1 MGEDKK
7 VQARTAE
14 EGQSLPL
21 FDADEALCGCL
32 RSCLSGDAVANV
44 YQWKELA
51 RRQHRLSSSTDEL
64 RSELKSLQTL
74 KLSRAEAEA
83 LVAGALAD
91 WTRAAQAGADAVQG
105 AVSRGKTLREE
116 ASFTSFNDSYFFS
129 AEEAARSPVPW
140 TTQAA
145 VSDTQPIASRWAFR
159 SQKGGQLPGQGPTAK
174 PAANGSPADRRRRA
188 GRARSFSRT

>member
-14 EGQSLPL
+14 GGQSLPL

-44 YQWKELA
+44 YQWKAAELA

-116 ASFTSFNDSYFFS
+116 AP
-129 AEEAARSPVPW
+129 A
-140 TTQAA
+140 
-145 VSDTQPIASRWAFR
+145 ASRA
-159 SQKGGQLPGQGPTAK
+159 L
-174 PAANGSPADRRRRA
+174 
-188 GRARSFSRT
+188 GRFGFWTSGCSGHWRLNTWSSCW